1 METIVV
7 DGISRSY
14 NGLKAV
20 DGVSFQ
26 VGKGEIFGVIG
37 PDGAGKTTLFKILVT
52 LLMPDAGKAC
62 IDGLDVVSDYRSI
75 RRMTGYM
82 PGRFSLYQDL
92 SVSENLEFYATIF
105 GTTVEENYDNIREIY
120 SQIEP
125 FRDRK
130 AGALSGG
137 MKQKLALCCA
147 LVHRPAVLFL
157 DEPTTGVDAV
167 SRKQFWDMLYRI
179 RSRGVTIL
187 VSTPYMDEA
196 SLCDRITLMQHGCIY
211 DTGTPASIV
220 AKYPYRLLSVKGKPV
235 YRLLQYTRNCKG
247 VLSCFSFGSE
257 SHAAIDPSLTD
268 DRKLAGELSAGGF
281 RDFSVRYISPGI
293 EDCFLQ
299 FSRESHHGS

>member
-1 METIVV
+1 MQAIVT
-7 DGISRSY
+7 DGICKSY
-14 NGLKAV
+14 GSTKAL
-20 DGVSFQ
+20 DNVSFDVEQ
-26 VGKGEIFGVIG
+26 GEIFGLIG

-52 LLMPDAGKAC
+52 LLMPDAGRAFVN
-62 IDGLDVVSDYRSI
+62 GLDIVPDFAEI
-75 RRMTGYM
+75 RRISGYM

-92 SVSENLEFYATIF
+92 SVQENLEFFATIF
-105 GTTVEENYDNIREIY
+105 GTTIAQNYENIQEIY

-147 LVHRPAVLFL
+147 LVHNPSVLFL

-179 RSRGVTIL
+179 RSSGVTIL

-196 SLCDRITLMQHGCIY
+196 SLCDRISLIQHGKIY
-211 DTGTPASIV
+211 DTGTPEQIRD
-220 AKYPYRLLSVKGKPV
+220 KYPYRLVAIKGKPA
-235 YRLLQYTRNCKG
+235 YPLLEHIRKCRG

-268 DRKLAGELSAGGF
+268 ERRLASEIQAGGF
-281 RDFSVRYISPGI
+281 RNFTVRYISPGV

-299 FSRESHHGS
+299 FSKQSHNGN

>member
-1 METIVV
+1 MQAITV
-7 DGISRSY
+7 DGISKSY
-14 NGLKAV
+14 GKVRALDN
-20 DGVSFQ
+20 VSFNVEQ
-26 VGKGEIFGVIG
+26 GEIFGLIG

-52 LLMPDAGKAC
+52 LLMPDAGRAFVN
-62 IDGLDVVSDYRSI
+62 GLDIVPDFAEI
-75 RRMTGYM
+75 RKITGYM

-92 SVSENLEFYATIF
+92 SVLENLEFFATIF
-105 GTTVEENYDNIREIY
+105 GTTIEQNYDNIKEIY

-147 LVHRPAVLFL
+147 LVHNPSVLFL

-179 RSRGVTIL
+179 RSGGVTIL

-196 SLCDRITLMQHGCIY
+196 SLCDRISLIQHGRIY
-211 DTGTPASIV
+211 DTGTPEQIRD
-220 AKYPYRLLSVKGKPV
+220 KYPYRLVAVKGKPA
-235 YRLLQYTRNCKG
+235 YPLLEYTRKCRG

-257 SHAAIDPSLTD
+257 SHAAIDPAVTD
-268 DRKLAGELSAGGF
+268 DRNLASEIKAGGF
-281 RDFSVRYISPGI
+281 RDFSVRYISPGV

-299 FSRESHHGS
+299 FSKQNHNGN